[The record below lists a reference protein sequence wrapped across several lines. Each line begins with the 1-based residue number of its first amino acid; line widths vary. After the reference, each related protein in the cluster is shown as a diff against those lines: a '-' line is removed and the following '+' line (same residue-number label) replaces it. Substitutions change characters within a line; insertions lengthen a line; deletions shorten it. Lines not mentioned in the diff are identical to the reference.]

1 MAESGGEGRPA
12 PGGGLRVLGAGL
24 GRTGTSSLKAA
35 LELLLGG
42 RCYHM
47 QVLHERP
54 EDLPRWERALAG
66 EAIDWESVFAG
77 FAGTVDWP
85 AASFWPELCAAY
97 PAAPVLLSRRESA
110 DAWWGSMQKTIVP
123 VLRSPPPQD
132 DPQLARQRRLTNAI
146 LARRLDERWWE
157 PDRALAA
164 YERHNERVRSEVPR
178 ERLIEWA
185 PGEGWGPLCEGLGVP
200 EPAEPFPHLNTTPE
214 FRQSVGLDEQ
224 A

>member
-1 MAESGGEGRPA
+1 MAESDPPA
-12 PGGGLRVLGAGL
+12 LRAGLRVIGAGL

-66 EAIDWESVFAG
+66 EALDWESVFAG

-97 PAAPVLLSRRESA
+97 PGAPVLLSRRESA
-110 DAWWGSMQKTIVP
+110 DAWWASMQKTIVP
-123 VLRSPPPQD
+123 VLTGPPPQD
-132 DPQLARQRRLTNAI
+132 DPQLARQRRLTNGI

-178 ERLIEWA
+178 ERMIEWTA
-185 PGEGWGPLCEGLGVP
+185 GDGWGPLCEGLGLP
-200 EPAEPFPHLNTTPE
+200 EPAEPFPHLNTTLE
-214 FRQSVGLDEQ
+214 FRQVVGLDEQ